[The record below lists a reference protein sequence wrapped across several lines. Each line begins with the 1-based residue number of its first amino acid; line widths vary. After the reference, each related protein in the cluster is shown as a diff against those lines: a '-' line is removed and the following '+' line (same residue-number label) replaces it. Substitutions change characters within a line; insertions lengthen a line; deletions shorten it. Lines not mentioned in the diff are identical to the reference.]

1 MRRRGVL
8 PTLALIGLL
17 AIAEA
22 HEVVLKTGRVI
33 HGTLVKEDDKAYVIK
48 NAGGIE
54 FTIDKKNVDLEKTAA
69 ANKQPAGNSNVT
81 KGRVYTQDD
90 IASMREKYNL
100 GTFEGAVPIKLVKA
114 PSGKTGTLDA
124 GFKAE
129 VLESDIP
136 VLVDFYAD
144 WCGPCRK
151 IAPRVDA
158 VAAEFEGKAKIYR
171 VNVDQNAELS
181 QTYEISSIPTLLFF
195 KDGEVQGKMI
205 GLAPQSKISDQMKK
219 LVDSE

>member
-1 MRRRGVL
+1 MRWGAAL
-8 PTLALIGLL
+8 SSLALIGLL
-17 AIAEA
+17 AGTEA
-22 HEVVLKTGRVI
+22 HDVVLKTGRVI
-33 HGTLVKEDDKAYVIK
+33 HGTLVKEDENSYVIK

-54 FTIDKKNVDLEKTAA
+54 FTIFKKNVDLEKTTA
-69 ANKQPAGNSNVT
+69 ANKQPAGTSTVS

-90 IASMREKYNL
+90 IATMREKYNL

-114 PSGKTGTLDA
+114 PTGNAGKVDE

-144 WCGPCRK
+144 WCGPCRQ

-158 VAAEFEGKAKIYR
+158 VGAEFEGKAKVYR

-195 KDGEVQGKMI
+195 KDGELQGKMV

-219 LVDSE
+219 LVGPE